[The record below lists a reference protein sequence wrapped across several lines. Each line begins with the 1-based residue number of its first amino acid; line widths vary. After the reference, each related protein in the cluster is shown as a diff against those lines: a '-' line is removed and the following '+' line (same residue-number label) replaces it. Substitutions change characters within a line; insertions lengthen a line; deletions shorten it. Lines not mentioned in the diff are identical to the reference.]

1 MNNNDKLADLR
12 IEKTKY
18 ENQVIE
24 IHNNLLTETNMAI
37 ILRMMSQKRALADRI
52 REISYK
58 ITLIT
63 N

>member
-24 IHNNLLTETNMAI
+24 IHNRLLTETNMAN

>member
-37 ILRMMSQKRALADRI
+37 ILRMMSQKRALTDRI